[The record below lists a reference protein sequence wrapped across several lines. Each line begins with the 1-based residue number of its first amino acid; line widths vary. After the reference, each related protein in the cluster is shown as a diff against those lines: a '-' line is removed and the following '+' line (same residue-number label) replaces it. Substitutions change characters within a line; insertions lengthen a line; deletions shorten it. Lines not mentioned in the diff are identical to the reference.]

1 MTGRVSPAF
10 PRQGGAAGVIV
21 GARKALAAAAALL
34 CAALI
39 APGAV
44 EALPWNKDMK
54 DQPSVKAQE
63 EVVALPAASV
73 PGDGGELDGP
83 EGLQDLVRERIRAGE
98 VLGDSLVADEADGER
113 GALMYEYYCQACH
126 GPGGAGNGNVGVK
139 YTPQPMDLTLPYVQN
154 QPDGQLY
161 YTITHGGVVMPGYRF
176 ALSQEDRWRVVRY
189 LRGGLLEQA
198 ARLQE
203 AAESEAASGEG
214 EAAEGETGAQAAE

>member
-21 GARKALAAAAALL
+21 GARTALAAAALL
-34 CAALI
+34 CAALL

-73 PGDGGELDGP
+73 PSDGGEMDGP
-83 EGLQDLVRERIRAGE
+83 EGLQELVRDRIRAGE
-98 VLGDSLVADEADGER
+98 ALGDLLVADEADGAR

-126 GPGGAGNGNVGVK
+126 GPGGAGNGNVGIK

-198 ARLQE
+198 ARLEE
-203 AAESEAASGEG
+203 AAESEA